1 MMDRKEAQAQAKA
14 LVAQMT
20 LEEKAAQLRYEA
32 PAIPRLGIPE
42 YNWWNEALHGVAR
55 AGTATVFPQAIGLAA
70 IFDEDFHQRVAE
82 TIATEGRAKYH
93 QQAAH
98 GDRGIYKGLTFWS
111 PNINIFR
118 DPRWGRGQE
127 TYGEDPY
134 LTSRLGVAFI
144 RGLQGDGKYLKTAAC
159 AKHFAVHSGPEKLRH
174 EFDAQATP
182 KDMAETYLPAFEA
195 AVKEAHVEAVMG
207 AYNRVNGEPACG
219 SKTLLKDILRDQWG
233 FEGHV
238 VSDCWAIRDFHTHH
252 MVTATAPESAA
263 LAIHNGCDVNCGHT
277 YLHLL
282 EAYQEGLV
290 TEKEITTAC
299 ERLFTTR
306 ILLGLF
312 ADDCEYD
319 AIPFEENDTDAHDAL
334 ALAAAEKSMVLLEND
349 GVLPLDPQ
357 KIRTL
362 AVIGPN
368 ADSVLALEG
377 NYNGTS
383 SRYVTMLEGIRTYCN
398 VHGIRVLYSQ
408 GAGLYKEKTVGR
420 WLAEAKICAEEADAV
435 IACVGLDATIE
446 GEEGDTSNDFAAGDK
461 MDLSLPACQQAM
473 MEALVSTGKPLV
485 TVILAGSALNVPQG
499 NAKIMAWY
507 PGQAGGTA
515 LARILF
521 GHVSPSGRLPVTFY
535 HNVKELPEFTDYH
548 MTGRTYRYFT
558 GTPLYPFGYGL
569 SYVPFTAADLHVVP
583 EGDGATVTFALRND
597 GHMTADTVAQVYV
610 HAADAPDAT
619 PNPIL
624 AAFKRVTLEPGEVKA
639 VTLHVASA
647 SLDVVND
654 DGERVRE
661 GHTYDVYAGTCQP
674 DTLSEALTGTKPL
687 HTRIAL

>member
-1 MMDRKEAQAQAKA
+1 MMDRQEALAQAKA

-20 LEEKAAQLRYEA
+20 LEEKAAQLRYDA
-32 PAIPRLGIPE
+32 PAIPRLGVPE

-55 AGTATVFPQAIGLAA
+55 AGTATVFPQAIGLAS
-70 IFDEDFHQRVAE
+70 IFDEDFHKRVAE
-82 TIATEGRAKYH
+82 TIATEGRAKYN
-93 QQAAH
+93 QQSAH
-98 GDRGIYKGLTFWS
+98 GDRDIYKGLTFWS

-182 KDMAETYLPAFEA
+182 KDMSETYLPAFEA

-219 SKTLLKDILRDQWG
+219 SKTLLKDILREKWG

-263 LAIHNGCDVNCGHT
+263 MAIHNGCDVNCGNT
-277 YLHLL
+277 YLHML

-290 TEKEITTAC
+290 TEEEITTAC

-319 AIPFEENDTDAHDAL
+319 AIPYTENDADTHDAL

-349 GVLPLDPQ
+349 GVLPLDNQ

-383 SRYVTMLEGIRTYCN
+383 SRYVTMLEGIRTYCSA
-398 VHGIRVLYSQ
+398 HGIRVLYSH
-408 GAGLYKEKTVGR
+408 GAGLYKEKPAGC
-420 WLAEAKICAEEADAV
+420 WLAEAKTCAEQADAV

-461 MDLSLPACQQAM
+461 LDLSLPACQQAM
-473 MEALVSTGKPLV
+473 MEALASTGKPLV
-485 TVILAGSALNVPQG
+485 TVIMAGSALNVPQG

-535 HNVKELPEFTDYH
+535 HNVKELPEFIDYR

-569 SYVPFTAADLHVVP
+569 SYVPFTAANLCVVP
-583 EGDGATVTFALRND
+583 EADGAAVTFALRNEGD
-597 GHMTADTVAQVYV
+597 MTADTVAQVYV
-610 HAADAPDAT
+610 HAANAPDAT

-624 AAFKRVTLEPGEVKA
+624 AAFKRVTLDPGEVKTVA
-639 VTLHVASA
+639 LHVSGT
-647 SLDVVND
+647 SLDVVNEA
-654 DGERVRE
+654 GECIRE
-661 GHTYDVYAGTCQP
+661 GSTYDVYAGTCQP
-674 DTLSEALTGTKPL
+674 DALSEALTGTKPL
-687 HTRIAL
+687 HARVEL